1 MEGANLSSTNRKITK
16 RKKIDEEVPT
26 NIEGVPAELNY
37 FIPDDEGEEDFSP
50 FTELLEEAEEEE
62 QAGDEE
68 EDEDME
74 EEGAETIYSSGEGTE
89 RAQDEQEETENKD
102 DPMEGSPKEEPDT
115 KRRKLAEMIE
125 AIPITAEAHGACLAC
140 GLAGHSMSECKNT
153 EDREKIANAF
163 EVILSKVKK
172 RHSPKPEE
180 HTSRQKA
187 KDREE
192 PREEIPER
200 MISRYVDS
208 KYIQC
213 DFESIPEV
221 SRQFYLTELT
231 RTLPFRE
238 ACVAHKDGVRYPK
251 SRSLVILLRQGFT
264 KFFTFTKRFY

>member
-1 MEGANLSSTNRKITK
+1 MMRERKISHLLQNSSK
-16 RKKIDEEVPT
+16 RPKKKNRPEMKKKMKTWRRKAPKPSTVLVKEPR
-26 NIEGVPAELNY
+26 EPKM
-37 FIPDDEGEEDFSP
+37 SK
-50 FTELLEEAEEEE
+50 
-62 QAGDEE
+62 Q
-68 EDEDME
+68 
-74 EEGAETIYSSGEGTE
+74 
-89 RAQDEQEETENKD
+89 QEETENKD

-180 HTSRQKA
+180 HMSRQKA

-231 RTLPFRE
+231 RTLPFR
-238 ACVAHKDGVRYPK
+238 K
-251 SRSLVILLRQGFT
+251 LVLPTRME
-264 KFFTFTKRFY
+264 

>member
-1 MEGANLSSTNRKITK
+1 MTWATSCMPHTHMQSSRRSSLETFFNNDNPKEEKLGDAIELTLRLFELWDSVPSCILQSQKLVNEMRRGIECSLIDFFSMEGANLSSTNRKITK

-26 NIEGVPAELNY
+26 NIEGVPSELNY

-62 QAGDEE
+62 QSGDEE

-153 EDREKIANAF
+153 EDREKI
-163 EVILSKVKK
+163 
-172 RHSPKPEE
+172 
-180 HTSRQKA
+180 
-187 KDREE
+187 
-192 PREEIPER
+192 
-200 MISRYVDS
+200 
-208 KYIQC
+208 
-213 DFESIPEV
+213 
-221 SRQFYLTELT
+221 
-231 RTLPFRE
+231 
-238 ACVAHKDGVRYPK
+238 
-251 SRSLVILLRQGFT
+251 
-264 KFFTFTKRFY
+264 